1 MVFQDL
7 LLNPGQSVPDPGMLH
22 GPGFCETPPE
32 GWGGVDFPGDGIVR
46 QILGLTYG
54 REISVASKC

>member
-7 LLNPGQSVPDPGMLH
+7 LLNPGPFVPDPGMLH
-22 GPGFCETPPE
+22 GPGFCVASLE

-46 QILGLTYG
+46 RIQGLT
-54 REISVASKC
+54 

>member
-46 QILGLTYG
+46 QIQGLT
-54 REISVASKC
+54 